1 MASSKSA
8 AKKRKAKSRAKS
20 ESTSSD
26 VPVEARPED
35 AALDSPL
42 GREPVI
48 PDIVP
53 VFLVRDIVAFPFM
66 MFPLV
71 ATESAEVE
79 LADEALA
86 GSKIIGLFTELD
98 EETIPPSAG
107 RKSTVGNLPFHRVG
121 TAAIIHKM
129 LRLPDGGMRL
139 LVQGLSRIRVR
150 DIVQSKPF
158 WKARVD
164 LVPDA
169 PAAGLRTEA
178 QVRNLKELF
187 GQVVDGSNAMPDELK
202 VIAHNIEDVGRLVD
216 FLSANLS
223 ILTLAKQEILE
234 TPSLERRIELVTGH
248 LHHELNLQEMHRKIQ
263 SEVQSEIDKSQR
275 DFILRQQIKA
285 IQKELGEGDEAPT
298 ELIEL
303 EARLKATTLPAAA
316 LEAATRELDRLKRMS
331 PGAAEYSVART
342 YIDWIL
348 SIPWTAPVRKPI
360 DLGRAE
366 RILNE
371 DHYDLERVKRRILE
385 YLAVRKLKEKAR
397 SPILCLV
404 GPPGVGKTSLGKSIA
419 RALDRPFVRLSLGG
433 VQDEAEIRGHRRTYV
448 GALPGRILSGLVQAK
463 AIDPVFVLDEID
475 KVGLSYRGD
484 PTSALLEVLD
494 PEQNEAFSDNY
505 LNIPVDLSQ
514 VIFITTANMLDTI
527 PPPLRDRME
536 ILEIDGYASQ
546 DKLFIARNFLVPRAI
561 SDNGLPKGQIYFTDS
576 GLTRIIQGYTMEAGV
591 RNLERE
597 ISRVARKVATKVARR
612 KTRPVTI
619 TGARVPEYLG
629 PEPFFEEKSG
639 RKDAIGVATGMAW
652 TPVGG
657 TILFV
662 EATRMP
668 GSRNLTLTGQLGEVM
683 RESAIAAL
691 SYLRTHAGNYG
702 IEEEDFAQNDL
713 HIHVPAGAMPKDGP
727 SAGVAMFTALTSL
740 FTGLPVRRD
749 TAMTGELTL
758 RGQILPIGG
767 VRQKVLGAHRAGIKR
782 IILPRSNARD
792 LEEVSPEV
800 RKALT
805 FIFVEEL
812 DEVLCAAFSVPVRK
826 RRKGKAKPPIRA
838 VADSAPKPA
847 PEPDIKKAARGAGG
861 RPRRV
866 AARRRAR
873 R

>member
-1 MASSKSA
+1 M
-8 AKKRKAKSRAKS
+8 
-20 ESTSSD
+20 
-26 VPVEARPED
+26 
-35 AALDSPL
+35 

-48 PDIVP
+48 PDTVP
-53 VFLVRDIVAFPFM
+53 VFLLREIVAFPFM

-71 ATESAEVE
+71 ATEAAEVE

-98 EETIPPSAG
+98 EETIPAPAG
-107 RKSTVGNLPFHRVG
+107 RKSALKNLPFHRVG
-121 TAAIIHKM
+121 TAAVIHKM

-139 LVQGLSRIRVR
+139 LVQGISRIRVR
-150 DIVQSKPF
+150 EIVQSKPF
-158 WKARVD
+158 WKARID
-164 LVPDA
+164 LVPGVE
-169 PAAGLRTEA
+169 AAGLRMEA

-187 GQVVDGSNAMPDELK
+187 GRVIDGSNSMPDELK
-202 VIAHNIEDVGRLVD
+202 VISHNIEEVGRLVD

-248 LHHELNLQEMHRKIQ
+248 LHHELNLQDMHRKIQ

-285 IQKELGEGDEAPT
+285 IQKELGEGDEAST
-298 ELIEL
+298 DVVDL
-303 EARLKATTLPAAA
+303 EARIKATFLPEAA
-316 LEAATRELDRLKRMS
+316 LDAATRELDRLKRMS
-331 PGAAEYSVART
+331 PGASEYSVART

-348 SIPWTAPVRKPI
+348 SIPWMAPVRKPI
-360 DLGRAE
+360 DLARAE

-385 YLAVRKLKEKAR
+385 YLSVRKLKEKAR

-448 GALPGRILSGLVQAK
+448 GAMPGRILTGLVQAK

-536 ILEIDGYASQ
+536 IIDIDGYASQ
-546 DKLFIARNFLVPRAI
+546 DKLFIAKNFLVPRAI
-561 SDNGLPKGQIYFTDS
+561 SDNGLQKGQIHFTDS

-597 ISRVARKVATKVARR
+597 ISRVARRVATRVARR

-619 TGARVPEYLG
+619 TSARVSEYLG
-629 PEPFFEEKSG
+629 PEPFFEERGG

-683 RESAIAAL
+683 RESAVAAL
-691 SYLRTHAGNYG
+691 SYLRTHARNYG
-702 IEEEDFAQNDL
+702 IDEEEFAQNDL

-749 TAMTGELTL
+749 TSMTGELTL

-805 FIFVEEL
+805 FIFVDEL
-812 DEVLCAAFSVPVRK
+812 DEVLAAAFSTTIGK
-826 RRKGKAKPPIRA
+826 RRTAKVKKPIRA
-838 VADSAPKPA
+838 ATGGAPEPK
-847 PEPDIKKAARGAGG
+847 PEPDIKKAARGGTG
-861 RPRRV
+861 RPRR
-866 AARRRAR
+866 ASASRRVRP
-873 R
+873 

>member
-1 MASSKSA
+1 
-8 AKKRKAKSRAKS
+8 
-20 ESTSSD
+20 
-26 VPVEARPED
+26 
-35 AALDSPL
+35 
-42 GREPVI
+42 
-48 PDIVP
+48 
-53 VFLVRDIVAFPFM
+53 M

-71 ATESAEVE
+71 ATEPGEVE

-86 GSKIIGLFTELD
+86 GSKIIGLFTEID
-98 EETIPPSAG
+98 EETVPVPSDPNPPSMH
-107 RKSTVGNLPFHRVG
+107 LPFHRVG

-129 LRLPDGGMRL
+129 IRLPDGGMRL
-139 LVQGLSRIRVR
+139 LVQGVSRIRIR
-150 DIVQSKPF
+150 EIVQSKPF
-158 WKARVD
+158 WKARIE
-164 LVPDA
+164 LVPGVE
-169 PAAGLRTEA
+169 AAGLRTEA
-178 QVRNLKELF
+178 QTRNLKELF
-187 GQVVDGSNAMPDELK
+187 ARVIDGSNAMPDELK
-202 VIAHNIEDVGRLVD
+202 VIAHNIEEVDRLVD

-223 ILTLAKQEILE
+223 ILALAKQEILE

-248 LHHELNLQEMHRKIQ
+248 LHHELNLQDMHKKIQ

-298 ELIEL
+298 EVIEL
-303 EARLKATTLPAAA
+303 EARLKAALLPSVA

-331 PGAAEYSVART
+331 PGASEYSVART

-348 SIPWTAPVRKPI
+348 SIPWTAPVRKSI
-360 DLGRAE
+360 DLARAE

-371 DHYDLERVKRRILE
+371 DHYDLERVKERILE

-448 GALPGRILSGLVQAK
+448 GAMPGRIVTGLVQAK
-463 AIDPVFVLDEID
+463 ALDPVFVLDEID

-505 LNIPVDLSQ
+505 LNIPIDLSQ

-536 ILEIDGYASQ
+536 IIDIDGYASQ
-546 DKLFIARNFLVPRAI
+546 DKLFIARHFLVPRAVE
-561 SDNGLPKGQIYFTDS
+561 DNGLSKGQIQFTDS
-576 GLTRIIQGYTMEAGV
+576 GLKRIIQGYTMEAGV

-612 KTRPVTI
+612 KTRPVTV
-619 TGARVPEYLG
+619 TAARVPDYLG
-629 PEPFFEEKSG
+629 PEPFFEERSG

-691 SYLRTHAGNYG
+691 SYLRTHAAHYG
-702 IEEEDFAQNDL
+702 IDEEDFTQNDL

-792 LEEVSPEV
+792 LDDVSPEV
-800 RKALT
+800 RRALT
-805 FIFVEEL
+805 FILVEEL
-812 DEVLCAAFSVPVRK
+812 DEALCAAFSTPVGK
-826 RRKGKAKPPIRA
+826 RPKPKGKRPIRDG
-838 VADSAPKPA
+838 VNGSPVLECE
-847 PEPDIKKAARGAGG
+847 PEDKKATRSTNG
-861 RPRRV
+861 RPRR
-866 AARRRAR
+866 AAAPRRAR